1 MKIYIIGAVASG
13 KTTLAKTLS
22 DRLDIPYYSLDN
34 VVHLP
39 DAQSPTGNTKHSVT
53 EQAQLF
59 AHILQQDRYIIEDV
73 GRPQFTKGLH
83 EVDHILFLDFPVY
96 QLYKRVIFR
105 WLKQRVGLEKSNY
118 KPTLSMLLKM
128 LKWTNT
134 SPKTLIQPFLSK
146 AITLRN
152 RIDIQNYI
160 NTIKIK

>member
-39 DAQSPTGNTKHSVT
+39 DAQSPTGNTKRSVT

-83 EVDHILFLDFPVY
+83 EVDHILFLDFSVY

-105 WLKQRVGLEKSNY
+105 WLKQKVGLEKSNY

-134 SPKTLIQPFLSK
+134 SPKMLIQPFLSK

-152 RIDIQNYI
+152 RTDIQNYI

>member
-1 MKIYIIGAVASG
+1 
-13 KTTLAKTLS
+13 
-22 DRLDIPYYSLDN
+22 
-34 VVHLP
+34 
-39 DAQSPTGNTKHSVT
+39 
-53 EQAQLF
+53 QAQLF

-146 AITLRN
+146 TITLRN

>member
-22 DRLDIPYYSLDN
+22 DRLDVPYYSLDN

-39 DAQSPTGNTKHSVT
+39 DTQSPTGNTKRSVT

-105 WLKQRVGLEKSNY
+105 WLKQKIGLEKSNY

-128 LKWTNT
+128 LK
-134 SPKTLIQPFLSK
+134 
-146 AITLRN
+146 
-152 RIDIQNYI
+152 
-160 NTIKIK
+160 

>member
-22 DRLDIPYYSLDN
+22 DRLDVPYYSLDN

-39 DAQSPTGNTKHSVT
+39 DAQSSTGNTKRSVT

-146 AITLRN
+146 TITLRN

>member
-22 DRLDIPYYSLDN
+22 DRLEIPYYSLDK

-39 DAQSPTGNTKHSVT
+39 DTQSSTGNTRRT
-53 EQAQLF
+53 IAEQEKLF
-59 AHILQQDRYIIEDV
+59 VHILQQENYIIEDV
-73 GRPQFTKGLH
+73 GRPQFIMGLN
-83 EVDHILFLDFPVY
+83 EVDYILFLDFPVY

-105 WLKQRVGLEKSNY
+105 WLKQKIGLKKSNY

-128 LKWTNT
+128 LKWANT
-134 SPKTLIQPFLSK
+134 SPKALIQPFLSK
-146 AITLRN
+146 TITLRN
-152 RIDIQNYI
+152 RTDIQNYI